1 LFFSSEYNII
11 LLDNRYKVTCTNT
24 GISRTN
30 RFPYDKIQIK
40 CTEQSFLGRISLYQ
54 RTKPCLPPKIGE
66 KIRIPTETINHVKEI
81 NLTETIN
88 HVEEINAR
96 VPQRYIEHVKT

>member
-1 LFFSSEYNII
+1 RRRHTSFSRDWSSDVCSSDLNKYYSNLFFSSEYNTI
-11 LLDNRYKVTCTNT
+11 LLDNSYKVTCTNT

-54 RTKPCLPPKIGE
+54 RTKPRSEERRVG
-66 KIRIPTETINHVKEI
+66 KEGR
-81 NLTETIN
+81 TRRTQD
-88 HVEEINAR
+88 H
-96 VPQRYIEHVKT
+96 Y